1 MDKTPFELQLDTKT
15 IFLDEYLK
23 AQEQKKKALEK
34 DYDSAKSY
42 NHALSDCIAL
52 LKKEKV

>member
-34 DYDSAKSY
+34 YKPEPY
-42 NHALSDCIAL
+42 KIQKNWLHNF
-52 LKKEKV
+52 LKNI